1 MLLECQKN
9 EEGAIDQRQPD
20 LARSVSSIKLDVN
33 DSGMKVKIGH
43 EAERVYSG
51 IAKQKQDPG
60 ELDGQYYF
68 FKRFKLLLYNEVVN
82 H

>member
-1 MLLECQKN
+1 VLECQKN

-20 LARSVSSIKLDVN
+20 LARSLRSIKLNEGDT
-33 DSGMKVKIGH
+33 GIKVKIGH

-51 IAKQKQDPG
+51 IAKQKQDPS
-60 ELDGQYYF
+60 ELAGQYYF